1 MKVAAGQVDGL
12 LRRPDPQIRAVLLFG
27 PDAGL
32 VRERADT
39 LARAVCPDLRDPF
52 RVAELTA
59 ATLAADPARLAD
71 EAAQISLMAGRRV
84 VRLRDAGDQQAPLFA
99 RFLADMPGDAMV
111 VAEAGELPSR
121 SALRRAF
128 EEAGELPSRSALR
141 RAFEEAAHGAAIGC
155 YADNPRDLA
164 AIIRDTFAAHRIA
177 ISRDAVA
184 FLVEHLGGDRLLTRA
199 ELEKLT
205 LYAGAGGRIELA
217 DAQVVISDSAAL
229 SLDDAVLA
237 AAEGDAAALD
247 RALARVFQEGE
258 SAVTVIRALL
268 RHLHRLHV
276 LSIQLTGGGSI
287 DNVIRNARPP
297 IFFKQQDSWRRQL
310 QRWTEPR
317 LRDAL
322 GRAAEAEF
330 RMKQTGL
337 PAETLC
343 REAMF
348 AIAQMARDGS
358 RSAA

>member
-1 MKVAAGQVDGL
+1 VKLAAGQVDGF

-52 RVAELTA
+52 RVAELSA

-99 RFLADMPGDAMV
+99 RFLADMPGDALV

-128 EEAGELPSRSALR
+128 EEA
-141 RAFEEAAHGAAIGC
+141 AHAAAIGC
-155 YADNPRDLA
+155 YAGNARDLA
-164 AIIRDTFAAHRIA
+164 AVIRDTFAAHRIA

-217 DAQVVISDSAAL
+217 DAQLVISDSAAL

-258 SAVTVIRALL
+258 NAVTVIRALL

-276 LSIQLTGGGSI
+276 LSIQLAGGGSI
-287 DNVIRNARPP
+287 DNAIRNARPP

-322 GRAAEAEF
+322 DRAAEAEF

-343 REAMF
+343 RQAMF
-348 AIAQMARDGS
+348 AIAQMARAGS
-358 RSAA
+358 RSAAA